1 MSCVVS
7 FKRNFVRWPVSHN
20 NRFSADPMLQHVLMA
35 MQQQKG
41 SFAIWEMAAES
52 GICVII
58 LISQANI

>member
-1 MSCVVS
+1 
-7 FKRNFVRWPVSHN
+7 
-20 NRFSADPMLQHVLMA
+20 MLQHVLMA